1 MSWAEHSKSE
11 NWKIDVFLFLWKL
24 FGPVDYNYHLMGT
37 QRQRLIEWDAEHL
50 SGDGVKAA
58 PGD

>member
-1 MSWAEHSKSE
+1 MYFYFCESYL
-11 NWKIDVFLFLWKL
+11 D
-24 FGPVDYNYHLMGT
+24 PVDYNYHLVGT